1 MSAGPGNGRGRPI
14 DDRVAARRRS
24 NMVASLRR
32 LASGASAGVGP
43 ANGTA
48 RGAGGDEERCELCG
62 TGIQEKHS
70 HLLHLGER
78 RILCVCTNCW
88 AQGAA
93 NPEYRPTGSRLIWLE
108 DFELPDEVWGR
119 LRIPIGLAFFM
130 ESTSTGTTVALY
142 PSPAGATESELELEA
157 WEELKRVNPILD
169 SLEPD
174 VEALVVNRM
183 SSPAQFAIVPIDECY
198 GLVGAIKASWEG
210 ISGGAAIE
218 RAVPGFFTGIRERAV
233 VRSR

>member
-1 MSAGPGNGRGRPI
+1 MSSRPGNGRGRPI
-14 DDRVAARRRS
+14 EDRVAARRRS
-24 NMVASLRR
+24 TMVASLRR
-32 LASGASAGVGP
+32 LSGGAAAARP
-43 ANGTA
+43 ANGA
-48 RGAGGDEERCELCG
+48 PPAASEERCELCG

-93 NPEYRPTGSRLIWLE
+93 DPEYRPTGSRVLWLE
-108 DFELPDEVWGR
+108 GFELPEDVWGR
-119 LRIPIGLAFFM
+119 LQVPIGLAFFM

-157 WEELKRVNPILD
+157 WADLKRANPVLD

-174 VEALVVNRM
+174 VEALVVNRIAD
-183 SSPAQFAIVPIDECY
+183 PPQFAIVPIDECY

-218 RAVPGFFTGIRERAV
+218 RAVPGFFADVRERAV
-233 VRSR
+233 VRAR

>member
-14 DDRVAARRRS
+14 EDRVAARRRS
-24 NMVASLRR
+24 TMVASLRR
-32 LASGASAGVGP
+32 LSGGAAAARP
-43 ANGTA
+43 ANGA
-48 RGAGGDEERCELCG
+48 APDASEERCELCG

-93 NPEYRPTGSRLIWLE
+93 DPEYRPTGSRVLWLE
-108 DFELPDEVWGR
+108 GFDLPEDVWGR
-119 LRIPIGLAFFM
+119 LQVPIGLAFFM
-130 ESTSTGTTVALY
+130 QSTSTGTTVALY

-157 WEELKRVNPILD
+157 WADLKRANPVLD

-174 VEALVVNRM
+174 VEALVVNRIAD
-183 SSPAQFAIVPIDECY
+183 PPQFAIVPIDECY

-218 RAVPGFFTGIRERAV
+218 RAVPGFFADVRKRAV
-233 VRSR
+233 VKTR